1 MVDKTVKDLMI
12 PLHDYALVPT
22 GTAVLDAI
30 RILRRTQAS
39 LPPDR
44 QPPRAVLV
52 VDREKRVIGQLGHL
66 DFLRALEPKYNMLG
80 DLNSLSR
87 AGVSNEII
95 GTLIDNLSFWEGD
108 LADACQ
114 RAGSVIVDDIMHPL
128 TETIEDTAPLS
139 EAIHKIVM
147 WQTMRILVTRKKEVI
162 GILRL
167 ADLFDE
173 AADCLD
179 KLGG

>member
-1 MVDKTVKDLMI
+1 MVNKTVKDLMI
-12 PLHDYALVPT
+12 PLGDYALVPT
-22 GTAVLDAI
+22 GTTVLDAI

-44 QPPRAVLV
+44 QPPRAVLII
-52 VDREKRVIGQLGHL
+52 DRQKEVIGQLGHL

-95 GTLIDNLSFWEGD
+95 GTLIDNLSFWQGD
-108 LADACQ
+108 ISDACQ
-114 RAGSVIVDDIMHPL
+114 RAKSVVVDEIMHPL
-128 TETIEDTAPLS
+128 TETIEDSAPLS

-147 WQTMRILVTRKKEVI
+147 WQTMRILVTRKKIVV
-162 GILRL
+162 GVLRL

-179 KLGG
+179 KLDA